1 MAQLI
6 KNPPPC
12 RRPQFDSWV
21 GKSPWR
27 RDSYLLQY
35 SWAVPVIQLVKNLP
49 EFGRTGFD
57 PWRRSPGEGK
67 VYPLQY
73 SGLEHSKDYIVYGVA
88 KSWTQLSNFHFTSLS
103 LFICG
108 YLFLKYNWPTT
119 PCKFLLHNI
128 MTQYFHTFQNDNHN
142 KSNYNE
148 KLLPTLS
155 SWGYTW
161 L

>member
-73 SGLEHSKDYIVYGVA
+73 SGLENCRVA
-88 KSWTQLSNFHFTSLS
+88 KCQMWLS
-103 LFICG
+103 LHSSFWFRLFNPMRQPKTLHSFSATAFRISNNFRWKDNGKYHAG
-108 YLFLKYNWPTT
+108 YAVIT
-119 PCKFLLHNI
+119 PFD
-128 MTQYFHTFQNDNHN
+128 TVETA
-142 KSNYNE
+142 S
-148 KLLPTLS
+148 
-155 SWGYTW
+155 
-161 L
+161 